1 MICPNDSTEMH
12 QVKITS
18 HYGQP
23 IVVDQCEECG
33 GIWFDESELFRAK
46 QGEAEKI
53 ESLDSELLRNPSN
66 IENLTLVCPKD
77 QAVLFH
83 FTDKY
88 FPEDIILMRCPSCSG
103 IWLNRGQF
111 TKYQRYRQ
119 ELKKPKE
126 TGTEDKELQERVNQ
140 LIESYRAGSTSAV
153 MNNLGNFLSM
163 PLDKYASLPPD
174 STQRVPAAENA
185 FNVALNILMAI
196 LRVFV
201 LRG

>member
-23 IVVDQCEECG
+23 IVVDQCGECG
-33 GIWFDESELFRAK
+33 GIWFDESELLRAK

-53 ESLDSELLRNPSN
+53 ESLDSELLRSPSN
-66 IENLTLVCPKD
+66 IENPTLVCPRD
-77 QAVLFH
+77 QMVLFH

-119 ELKKPKE
+119 ELKQSQE

-140 LIESYRAGSTSAV
+140 LIESHQAGSTSGV
-153 MNNLGNFLSM
+153 MNKLGNFLSM
-163 PLDKYASLPPD
+163 PLEEYASLPPD
-174 STQRVPAAENA
+174 STQRVPAVENA
-185 FNVALNILMAI
+185 FNVALNILMTI